1 MKRLRFW
8 VLVLAVMGMAVL
20 YSCGQSQQQEE
31 KKEKTGTEEMDKEE
45 KTRQMIRE
53 AEEMEGDT
61 ASGA

>member
-8 VLVLAVMGMAVL
+8 VLALAFMGMAAFF
-20 YSCGQSQQQEE
+20 SCGQSQQQEE
-31 KKEKTGTEEMDKEE
+31 EKGKTGTEERDKEE

-61 ASGA
+61 ASGS